1 MIKQF
6 TVSKCCG
13 ATIESIGALQV
24 SLVCKHCGKPA
35 HPIDETEFFK
45 KVRGNESDNGAGVLP
60 AKCGLALDWVNG
72 TAVVGYHNERK
83 VNDGQGNKNCY

>member
-13 ATIESIGALQV
+13 ATIESISALQV
-24 SLVCKHCGKPA
+24 SLVCKHCGKLA

-45 KVRGNESDNGAGVLP
+45 KVRG
-60 AKCGLALDWVNG
+60 K
-72 TAVVGYHNERK
+72 
-83 VNDGQGNKNCY
+83 

>member
-13 ATIESIGALQV
+13 ATIESISALQV

-35 HPIDETEFFK
+35 RPIDETEFFK
-45 KVRGNESDNGAGVLP
+45 KVRG
-60 AKCGLALDWVNG
+60 
-72 TAVVGYHNERK
+72 R
-83 VNDGQGNKNCY
+83 